1 MSSESAQEVR
11 KDKYQV
17 ELRVVNGGI
26 ERIHRAKRYEEQ
38 SALSGRSQESL
49 DLSRAESMVALD
61 KHKPWQ
67 ASTILVPAK
76 LLSSAPRLLAGDPE
90 QLLLTSADLCSHR
103 VPIFAWDFRGSQV
116 QSGHPSEGQDSGY
129 GGLDWGARSLLMP
142 DGARTGVLGHC

>member
-1 MSSESAQEVR
+1 MR

-61 KHKPWQ
+61 KHKHRQ

-76 LLSSAPRLLAGDPE
+76 LHSSAPRLLAGDPDDDVYTGDPE
-90 QLLLTSADLCSHR
+90 LSAASAHIESRFSRLTEHVNRAARVRGHGLGCKVIADARRSK
-103 VPIFAWDFRGSQV
+103 
-116 QSGHPSEGQDSGY
+116 
-129 GGLDWGARSLLMP
+129 DWGAGSLLIR
-142 DGARTGVLGHC
+142 A

>member
-1 MSSESAQEVR
+1 MR

-61 KHKPWQ
+61 KHKHRQ

-76 LLSSAPRLLAGDPE
+76 LHSSAPRLLAGDPE
-90 QLLLTSADLCSHR
+90 LSADLCSHR
-103 VPIFAWDFRGSQV
+103 VTIFAVHRVVFPQ
-116 QSGHPSEGQDSGY
+116 EGQGT
-129 GGLDWGARSLLMP
+129 GAW
-142 DGARTGVLGHC
+142 TGVLGHC

>member
-1 MSSESAQEVR
+1 MR

-61 KHKPWQ
+61 KHKPRQ
-67 ASTILVPAK
+67 ASTIVCTSP
-76 LLSSAPRLLAGDPE
+76 PRRRPRTVS
-90 QLLLTSADLCSHR
+90 TSAHIESRFSRLTER
-103 VPIFAWDFRGSQV
+103 P
-116 QSGHPSEGQDSGY
+116 GY
-129 GGLDWGARSLLMP
+129 GGMDWGARSLLMP

>member
-1 MSSESAQEVR
+1 MR

-61 KHKPWQ
+61 KHKPRQ

-76 LLSSAPRLLAGDPE
+76 LQSSAPRLLAGGPE
-90 QLLLTSADLCSHR
+90 LSAPLLTYYVTLLIESRFSRLTER
-103 VPIFAWDFRGSQV
+103 P
-116 QSGHPSEGQDSGY
+116 GY
-129 GGLDWGARSLLMP
+129 GGMDWGARSLLMP

>member
-1 MSSESAQEVR
+1 MR

-61 KHKPWQ
+61 KHKHRQ

-76 LLSSAPRLLAGDPE
+76 LHSSAPRLLAGDPE
-90 QLLLTSADLCSHR
+90 LSAPLLCTHR
-103 VPIFAWDFRGSQV
+103 VKIFAVNREARVRG
-116 QSGHPSEGQDSGY
+116 H
-129 GGLDWGARSLLMP
+129 GLGCKVIADARRSKDWGTGSLLIR
-142 DGARTGVLGHC
+142 A

>member
-1 MSSESAQEVR
+1 MR

-61 KHKPWQ
+61 KHKHRQ
-67 ASTILVPAK
+67 ACSILVPAK
-76 LLSSAPRLLAGDPE
+76 LHSSAPRLLAGDPE
-90 QLLLTSADLCSHR
+90 LSAASAHIESRFSRLTEHVNRAARVRGHGLGCKVIADARRSK
-103 VPIFAWDFRGSQV
+103 
-116 QSGHPSEGQDSGY
+116 
-129 GGLDWGARSLLMP
+129 DWGTGSLLIR
-142 DGARTGVLGHC
+142 A

>member
-1 MSSESAQEVR
+1 MR

-26 ERIHRAKRYEEQ
+26 ERIRRAKRYEEQ

-61 KHKPWQ
+61 KHKHRQ

-76 LLSSAPRLLAGDPE
+76 LHSSAPRLLAGDPE
-90 QLLLTSADLCSHR
+90 LSAPLQAVPSYCRRVRGKRWVYHYSTRCDGNVPTGFTSRRMVKL
-103 VPIFAWDFRGSQV
+103 SQKYLPV
-116 QSGHPSEGQDSGY
+116 
-129 GGLDWGARSLLMP
+129 A
-142 DGARTGVLGHC
+142 

>member
-1 MSSESAQEVR
+1 MR

-67 ASTILVPAK
+67 ASTILAPAK
-76 LLSSAPRLLAGDPE
+76 LQSSAPRLLAGDPE
-90 QLLLTSADLCSHR
+90 LSAPLLT
-103 VPIFAWDFRGSQV
+103 
-116 QSGHPSEGQDSGY
+116 
-129 GGLDWGARSLLMP
+129 
-142 DGARTGVLGHC
+142 